1 MKKSSLTQTIVFIT
15 ISMFSLQIIYGVI
28 NSVGVQNIGKQIEI
42 IEYHYM
48 PITEH
53 IARLTQYQLEQEIEF
68 ERAFRYALE
77 QDSGNLSNQHLEHA
91 IEKFYLLSKKFIKEI
106 KLTEK
111 IMLSAAQLLKDKQ
124 KSNLLQLE
132 QDIETIDRQHKKW
145 VSHVTEVLDFLVK
158 NNTTS
163 AVKEAASVEEE
174 SIILEKNVTKSLT
187 VIESL
192 TNEMLHQLK
201 QDEELILIFSISFL
215 LISLVVA
222 IVITNYVTNRL
233 NADLSQLKETIE
245 QISNGNLM
253 SKVSSKLGKEFGL
266 HRMRQQLNDTL
277 STVEHSVNIVTSA
290 SDELAKLSCEVNQTS
305 SMQAKGID
313 EISTAMVQMEET
325 SLEVARH
332 AENTQ
337 SFTAKVTSTTYETKS
352 ITNDAMTSISQLT
365 ESLEL
370 SSKNIFDLEKH
381 SENIA
386 SVLGVIKG
394 IADQTNLLALNAA
407 IEAAR
412 AGEQGRGFAVVADE
426 VRNLAKRTQESTIEI
441 ENMIALFS
449 KGTSDAVNSMTDSIT
464 HGQKSNEATA
474 ESNNKLDEI
483 QTAIEEINAMN
494 NQIATAAEEQSCT
507 TQVLSKN
514 TIRVNQLSNDNATSI
529 AQISD
534 ASKELTEIAKSLK
547 QCLSTLSLQ

>member
-1 MKKSSLTQTIVFIT
+1 
-15 ISMFSLQIIYGVI
+15 
-28 NSVGVQNIGKQIEI
+28 
-42 IEYHYM
+42 
-48 PITEH
+48 
-53 IARLTQYQLEQEIEF
+53 
-68 ERAFRYALE
+68 
-77 QDSGNLSNQHLEHA
+77 
-91 IEKFYLLSKKFIKEI
+91 
-106 KLTEK
+106 
-111 IMLSAAQLLKDKQ
+111 
-124 KSNLLQLE
+124 
-132 QDIETIDRQHKKW
+132 
-145 VSHVTEVLDFLVK
+145 
-158 NNTTS
+158 
-163 AVKEAASVEEE
+163 
-174 SIILEKNVTKSLT
+174 
-187 VIESL
+187 
-192 TNEMLHQLK
+192 
-201 QDEELILIFSISFL
+201 
-215 LISLVVA
+215 
-222 IVITNYVTNRL
+222 
-233 NADLSQLKETIE
+233 
-245 QISNGNLM
+245 
-253 SKVSSKLGKEFGL
+253 
-266 HRMRQQLNDTL
+266 
-277 STVEHSVNIVTSA
+277 
-290 SDELAKLSCEVNQTS
+290 
-305 SMQAKGID
+305 
-313 EISTAMVQMEET
+313 MEET

-365 ESLEL
+365 DSLEL